1 MDYDCFGHCVK
12 CHKNML
18 VEQVVNGELIQRFTP
33 DYSEEEFLLDNGS
46 KMRVAICKTCQGNL
60 TETDNDSI
68 MQCVIN
74 GWKKEIEN
82 NPDKWSK
89 DRSKK
94 YQDDYFSL
102 KILVKSQ
109 YKTEDELKLIL
120 KQHKDKKIK

>member
-1 MDYDCFGHCVK
+1 MDYDCLGHCVK

-18 VEQVVNGELIQRFTP
+18 VEQVVSGELIQRFTP

-46 KMRVAICKTCQGNL
+46 KMRVAICKVCQSNL
-60 TETDNDSI
+60 TEIDNDSI

-82 NPDKWSK
+82 NPDKWDK
-89 DRSKK
+89 DKSKK

-102 KILVKSQ
+102 KIIAKSQ

-120 KQHKDKKIK
+120 KQHKDKKVK

>member
-18 VEQVVNGELIQRFTP
+18 IEQVVDGELIQRFTP

-46 KMRVAICKTCQGNL
+46 RMRVVICKDCQKSL
-60 TETDNDSI
+60 TENDYNKI

-82 NPDKWSK
+82 NPDKW
-89 DRSKK
+89 DRDKKKK
-94 YQDDYFSL
+94 YQDDYFIL
-102 KILVKSQ
+102 KIVTKSQ

-120 KQHKDKKIK
+120 KQHKDKKVK